1 MEKIDF
7 ENLEKK
13 VFSKNMKIFENLKNR
28 KFSKNPKFSRSF
40 SKKFK
45 KIKNCV
51 FKMLFSMIV
60 SSKSA
65 C

>member
-28 KFSKNPKFSRSF
+28 KISKNPKFSRSF
-40 SKKFK
+40 SKNF
-45 KIKNCV
+45 KNCV

>member
-13 VFSKNMKIFENLKNR
+13 LFSTNMNIFENLKNR
-28 KFSKNPKFSRSF
+28 HFSKNPKFSRTF
-40 SKKFK
+40 SKIFK
-45 KIKNCV
+45 IFKNCV